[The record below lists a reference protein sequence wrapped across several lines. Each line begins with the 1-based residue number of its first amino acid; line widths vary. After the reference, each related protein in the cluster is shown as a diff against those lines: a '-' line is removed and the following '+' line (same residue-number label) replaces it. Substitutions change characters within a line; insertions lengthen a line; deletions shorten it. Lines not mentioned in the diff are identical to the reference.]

1 MKDGALSH
9 YYWSPGRLDY
19 AKSCSAQ
26 NAPPGPETRHERKA
40 SCSCPI
46 ALEHSPCVPCGGSA
60 GKKGDSL
67 GSKKTHTV
75 SLSRLS
81 DAAIPPHSKVS
92 DNPACTRA
100 SLLFWNTPL
109 QPRALNRGRRLFLS
123 RTNRP
128 KNFIAK
134 SVKLQF
140 MQSKRAR
147 RRAVLRRPPRR
158 GFTAAARPAA
168 PAAVPKPT
176 RRVAVRFPAATHIPK
191 APTQTCRPDHSRRH
205 RAQAQGTARGAVSVI
220 KKKDGRVRRQ
230 NMLHG
235 RRLRRRA
242 DHGRHREDVPPY

>member
-176 RRVAVRFPAATHIPK
+176 RRVARKQTHHTHATIAHTPSARHPQDAAT
-191 APTQTCRPDHSRRH
+191 ARRPREPP
-205 RAQAQGTARGAVSVI
+205 AE
-220 KKKDGRVRRQ
+220 
-230 NMLHG
+230 
-235 RRLRRRA
+235 RRREK
-242 DHGRHREDVPPY
+242 RWPRTT